1 MIATITCP
9 MCGQQCKTPEPAS
22 GPDMRCPSC
31 FSIFSLKPAPASPLL
46 ARSPGAPAAAVP
58 AAPTINKTIL
68 AQPEAMI
75 RYNCPRCKKS
85 LESPASYAGQ
95 KLNCPDCGQR
105 LQIPQPSTPPP
116 APAVNKTILA
126 LEEPA
131 ARTPRPSPP
140 PVPPVPSVK
149 VELVEE
155 TPVVDAA
162 PSTRRESCLE
172 CGVDITQR
180 ARVQTCPDC
189 GSLFC
194 SAGCYR
200 EHHSQA
206 HGRKKKR
213 RPRPVECDRCGS
225 TEPPYARTQ
234 ISQAG
239 WITFALLLVFF
250 FPLFWV
256 GLLMTETEWHCR
268 DCGARLD

>member
-1 MIATITCP
+1 MAANVTCP
-9 MCGQQCKTPEPAS
+9 MCGQQCKLPEPPS
-22 GPDMRCPSC
+22 GTDMRCTAC
-31 FSIFSLKPAPASPLL
+31 FSIFPIKPAAASPLL
-46 ARSPGAPAAAVP
+46 ARTAVPPPSQPPAAV
-58 AAPTINKTIL
+58 NRTIL

-85 LESPASYAGQ
+85 LESPVSFAGQ
-95 KLNCPDCGQR
+95 KLNCPDCYQR

-126 LEEPA
+126 LEESPSA
-131 ARTPRPSPP
+131 PTPRTARPSPP
-140 PVPPVPSVK
+140 AVPPVPIPT

-155 TPVVDAA
+155 TA
-162 PSTRRESCLE
+162 PALRRESCLE
-172 CGVDITQR
+172 CGADITRR

-200 EHHSQA
+200 EHHYHA
-206 HGRKKKR
+206 HAQKEKKR
-213 RPRPVECDRCGS
+213 SRPVECPHCGS
-225 TEPPYARTQ
+225 REPPYAVTK

-250 FPLFWV
+250 FPLFWI
-256 GLLMTETEWHCR
+256 GLLITETEWRCR
-268 DCGARLD
+268 DCRRLLD